1 MDNGTTVNDV
11 SGVAVDAGGG
21 IANRVTNTSARS
33 LGGSGGTEIIDTTNV
48 AFGSGSQFDTTN
60 GSGPY
65 QNQNVMNPYLAI
77 HYIIRSGEPAA

>member
-11 SGVAVDAGGG
+11 SGSAVDAGGG
-21 IANRVTNTSARS
+21 VANRVNNTSARS
-33 LGGSGGTEIIDTTNV
+33 LGGSGGSESIDTTNV
-48 AFGSGSQFDTTN
+48 AFGSGSQYDDTA